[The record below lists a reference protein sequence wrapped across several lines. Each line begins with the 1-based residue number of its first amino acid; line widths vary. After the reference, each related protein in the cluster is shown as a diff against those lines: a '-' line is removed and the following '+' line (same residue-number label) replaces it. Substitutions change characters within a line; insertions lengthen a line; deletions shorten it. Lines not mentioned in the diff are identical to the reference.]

1 MKKVL
6 IWILTAANL
15 VCGLVVYNH
24 YHTARLM
31 AESLTEL
38 QQRVFLKLSEEP
50 QQLLYGEGS
59 WDCRQLVEDY
69 GGDELSFDL
78 AQIDLTQL
86 GEHVVNVT
94 VSSTDE
100 YGQTCSASGS
110 VTVSVI
116 DATAPV
122 ISLKNETVS
131 MIAGGEFDPSANIV
145 SVSDDVDGSLTLSEK
160 LMPGTYTLSSQVNS
174 MKVGT
179 YQVTVEAMDRQG
191 NTESLSYKVSIRSAS
206 NYRNPAYKGEK
217 LTKKRGTVNG
227 PSGKETYYNLK
238 MDGVIRIMRRMGN
251 NDPYW
256 IREDGCKMLG
266 DYIMVAANL
275 EIRPRGTLVLTSL
288 GMGIVCDT
296 GAFAHRNV
304 YQLDI
309 AVDW

>member
-31 AESLTEL
+31 AESLAEL

-50 QQLLYGEGS
+50 QELLYGEGS
-59 WDCRQLVEDY
+59 WDCRQLVDDY

-100 YGQTCSASGS
+100 YGQTCTASGS

-116 DATAPV
+116 DATAPI

-131 MIAGGEFDPSANIV
+131 MEVLVKICQALECDLNDIV
-145 SVSDDVDGSLTLSEK
+145 ELT
-160 LMPGTYTLSSQVNS
+160 
-174 MKVGT
+174 
-179 YQVTVEAMDRQG
+179 
-191 NTESLSYKVSIRSAS
+191 
-206 NYRNPAYKGEK
+206 
-217 LTKKRGTVNG
+217 
-227 PSGKETYYNLK
+227 
-238 MDGVIRIMRRMGN
+238 
-251 NDPYW
+251 
-256 IREDGCKMLG
+256 EDGR
-266 DYIMVAANL
+266 V
-275 EIRPRGTLVLTSL
+275 
-288 GMGIVCDT
+288 
-296 GAFAHRNV
+296 
-304 YQLDI
+304 Q
-309 AVDW
+309 